1 MRRTTLVSGR
11 FFLVTLRAGM
21 IAALSSGCLMD
32 AGSGGAG
39 GDEPLTERQGAVIG
53 VDQFAYFRSNA
64 TGWGVDESTRL
75 FPFPAPGLFSRL
87 YNVTEPWM
95 VTDVDTATVTV
106 TNQLDGWGTSQ
117 TFYRASAGVL
127 QVPPGG
133 SPIAATPSSVDPHFK
148 IHYSALGLYR
158 VTTFFTNPVQQA
170 ILIESQATACSGI
183 CPSGLTCS
191 LLPPAGIPTCSEPPP
206 TGP

>member
-1 MRRTTLVSGR
+1 MRPTTFVSVLG
-11 FFLVTLRAGM
+11 AGLL
-21 IAALSSGCLMD
+21 ATLSSGCGMEVG
-32 AGSGGAG
+32 ASGAN
-39 GDEPLTERQGAVIG
+39 GDEEVTQRQSAVIG

-75 FPFPAPGLFSRL
+75 FPFVAPNLFSRIF
-87 YNVTEPWM
+87 NVTEPWM
-95 VTDVDTATVTV
+95 VSDVDTATVTV

-133 SPIAATPSSVDPHFK
+133 SPIAATSPSTDPHFK
-148 IHYSALGLYR
+148 IHYSALGVYR

-170 ILIESQATACSGI
+170 ILIESQATACAGV
-183 CPSGLTCS
+183 CPPGLTCS
-191 LLPPAGIPTCSEPPP
+191 LLPPAGIPTCNEPPP